1 MHPRGIA
8 RGTHVPSLAKL
19 LLMPSDELL
28 ADLRALAPAQEEP
41 GADCR
46 PAFARMA
53 EAGVTRWT
61 VPESHGGAGLPAA
74 ERMAGLEAMA
84 AENLCATFVLTQ
96 FEAAV
101 GRLAACDDEAL
112 KADLL
117 PTFAAGGAFTTVGI
131 SHLTTS
137 RRHLGEPAVKA
148 EENPGGGYR
157 LTGTLPWC
165 TAAGMADLVLVG
177 AELPDGR
184 QFLAFVPTD
193 GAGVTVADSPE
204 LLALTASR
212 TTQISFEDTPV
223 SANRLVSGPVDE
235 VMKQGSGGTGSV
247 GTSALAVGHAAGSLR
262 GLAEEAEK
270 RPELRETLEPLQR
283 ERAALHD
290 DVATIAAAESPDEL
304 PAGLTAQTVRAR
316 ANSLA
321 LRAAQSYLTASKGAG
336 FVAGHPAGRCVREA
350 LFFQVWSCPAPVAAQ
365 ALREF
370 ACGL

>member
-1 MHPRGIA
+1 M
-8 RGTHVPSLAKL
+8 VPDA
-19 LLMPSDELL
+19 LL
-28 ADLRALAPAQEEP
+28 ADLRDLAPAQEQP

-53 EAGVTRWT
+53 EAGVTRWV
-61 VPESHGGAGLPAA
+61 VPEAYGGEARPAA
-74 ERMAGLEAMA
+74 DRMAGLEAMA

-101 GRLAACDDEAL
+101 GRLATSDNEPL
-112 KADLL
+112 KRDLL
-117 PTFAAGGAFTTVGI
+117 PAFAAGERFTTVGI

-148 EENPGGGYR
+148 DESDGGYR

-184 QFLAFVPTD
+184 QFLAFVETAA
-193 GAGVTVADSPE
+193 GGVTVADPPE

-212 TTQISFEDTPV
+212 TTQISFDGAFV
-223 SANRLVSGPVDE
+223 AADRLVSGPVEE
-235 VMKQGSGGTGSV
+235 VMQRGSGGTGSV

-262 GLAEEAEK
+262 GLSEEAEK
-270 RPELRETLEPLQR
+270 RPELRETLDPLGR
-283 ERAALHD
+283 ERAKLHD
-290 DVATIAAAESPDEL
+290 EIAVIAAADSPDEL
-304 PAGLTAQTVRAR
+304 PAGLTAASVRAR
-316 ANSLA
+316 ANSLC

-350 LFFQVWSCPAPVAAQ
+350 MFFQVWSCPAPVAAA

>member
-1 MHPRGIA
+1 M
-8 RGTHVPSLAKL
+8 TVPAA
-19 LLMPSDELL
+19 LL
-28 ADLRALAPAQEEP
+28 ADLRDLAPAQEQP
-41 GADCR
+41 GTDCR

-53 EAGVTRWT
+53 EAGVTRW
-61 VPESHGGAGLPAA
+61 VIPEAYGGEARPAA

-101 GRLAACDDEAL
+101 GRLATSDNESL
-112 KADLL
+112 KRDLL
-117 PTFAAGGAFTTVGI
+117 PAFAAGGQFTTVGI

-137 RRHLGEPAVKA
+137 RRHLREPAVKA
-148 EENPGGGYR
+148 EPCSNGDVGGGYR

-184 QFLAFVPTD
+184 QFLGFMATD
-193 GAGVTVADSPE
+193 ADGVSVADPPE

-212 TTQISFEDTPV
+212 TTQISFDGAV
-223 SANRLVSGPVDE
+223 VAADRLVSRPVEE

-247 GTSALAVGHAAGSLR
+247 GTSTLAVGHAAGSLR
-262 GLAEEAEK
+262 GLAGEAEK
-270 RPELRETLEPLQR
+270 RPELRETLEPLER
-283 ERAALHD
+283 ERAKLHD
-290 DVATIAAAESPDEL
+290 KIALIAAAESPDDL
-304 PAGLTAQTVRAR
+304 PAGLTAASVRAR
-316 ANSLA
+316 ANSLC

-350 LFFQVWSCPAPVAAQ
+350 MFFQVWSCPAPVAAQ